1 MFICFSRVSVSE
13 FIKKMSGL
21 MKRLSKQQI
30 TMQQTNAKKYRYVF
44 YYQ

>member
-1 MFICFSRVSVSE
+1 MFICFSRVCASE
-13 FIKKMSGL
+13 FIKNRSGL

-44 YYQ
+44 YDQ